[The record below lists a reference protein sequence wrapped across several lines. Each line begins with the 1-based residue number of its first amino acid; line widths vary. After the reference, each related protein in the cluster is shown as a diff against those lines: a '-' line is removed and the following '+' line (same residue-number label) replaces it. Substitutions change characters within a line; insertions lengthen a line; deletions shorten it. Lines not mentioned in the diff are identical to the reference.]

1 MKIISIACQ
10 NLNSLRGKQVHRLD
24 FEAAPLE
31 NCGLFAITGPT
42 GAGKT
47 TLLDAITL
55 ALYGRTPRQGN
66 GRSLISHGATESWAE
81 VVYEVAAGRFLAKWS
96 IQRAR
101 KKVGGN
107 LQDAQMEVCSW
118 PDGQILA
125 SKTEKS
131 IAQNEALTGMKYT
144 QFTRSVLLAQGSF
157 DEFLK
162 ARDDEREKLL
172 ERITGIEI
180 YTTLSG
186 QAHDRFRAEEVTE
199 QELAARIGAVRW
211 FSGEELTAKTTEAAQ
226 LETTVATAGTAAE
239 TLRQQHDWHIKLT
252 ELTAKAAAAAIAVQE
267 AETALATHQ
276 PDLDRLAAH
285 ERAEPFEKRWVRVN
299 AAAHDARQAETERRQ
314 LAQELA
320 QAHSRHT
327 QAKAAVETAKQAWEQ
342 TEQNLAREKPALDE
356 ALAQIPNLNT
366 LTQAAATAR
375 ADWQTQQQAHQRA
388 EQAAREFGEKV
399 ADDRIEA
406 GQLSEWL
413 AIRAADENLEA
424 VKGQVEGLLR
434 QRAEAHKRYV
444 ELKEQKQPLLD
455 ELDTAGRAA
464 QDFFNNA
471 ELASEALMA
480 LAEERSLWQQQHA
493 GLQESAQQRQTQ
505 LAHNL
510 EAVRGTHGRHF
521 EQLLGKKLFA
531 QHKDNLQ
538 PGHACPLCGALEHP
552 VLQDGVDASAE
563 AIAALEK
570 RVAGSDKE
578 LKDLLAQQQD
588 NAKLLTILEPF
599 PRVLQADAAA
609 RQLDLAVALRSAP
622 LLVRDLNNAPERQTK
637 HEKERTQ
644 AKKEEA
650 AALEKQASISKQL
663 ATIDERLGQI
673 MAEGQQATQEIEQQA
688 AQLQIPFDRKQPDLL
703 KALLQQRA
711 ADYKLKAARQSTLA
725 IELAGANA
733 RLEALVKAH
742 QELATTRDQ
751 LDTKQQAAAQLRQ
764 TVADAIA
771 AAHPGYVTPQAAL
784 SYWQDAEKAGRKS
797 WDDAQAAERTHSEE
811 RSRLELLETE
821 KTAARD
827 LAQFEHDHLLEEL
840 SHQLPL
846 AGLAASSAILDLLL
860 PEAQRPVLRRLAADL
875 HGNVSKAKAHEQW
888 CAGELEKTRAQAL
901 TTEPAQMVRV
911 AFAEAQ
917 QHYLILRDQLTT
929 LKKELADDQQKRTTH
944 HELAQELTAQKA
956 ETRRWAAM
964 YELLGSK
971 DKSKFSRFAQ
981 GLTLARL
988 VSHANHH
995 LRQFNER
1002 YTLQRRD
1009 AISLGLQV
1017 ADSYDAIVRDVGTLS
1032 GGETFLVS
1040 LALALGLSELASHSA
1055 RIDSLF
1061 IDEGF
1066 GTLDADTLDVALAA
1080 LGSLRQR
1087 GKTIGIITHVDV
1099 DRLKDY
1105 IDTRVVVERVGQGT
1119 SCLRVLPEVVQPVL
1133 ELP

>member
-1 MKIISIACQ
+1 MRIISIACQ

-107 LQDAQMEVCSW
+107 LQDAQMEVCSM
-118 PDGQILA
+118 PDRNILA

-162 ARDDEREKLL
+162 AKDDEREKLL

-186 QAHDRFRAEEVTE
+186 QAHDRARAEEQKE
-199 QELAARIGAVRW
+199 RELAARIGAVQW
-211 FSGEELTAKTTEAAQ
+211 FSAEELNTKTTEAAQ
-226 LETTVATAGTAAE
+226 LEETVATAGATAE
-239 TLRQQHDWHIKLT
+239 TLRRQHDWHTKLV
-252 ELTAKAAAAAIAVQE
+252 ELTAKATAAIAAVQQ
-267 AETALATHQ
+267 AESALAAHQ

-285 ERAEPFEKRWVRVN
+285 EQAEPFEKRWVRVN
-299 AAAHDARQAETERRQ
+299 AAAHDARQAEAERRK
-314 LAQELA
+314 LAQELTQAHGRHA
-320 QAHSRHT
+320 QAKT
-327 QAKAAVETAKQAWEQ
+327 AVEDAKKAWE
-342 TEQNLAREKPALDE
+342 TAEQDLARERPALEE
-356 ALAQIPNLNT
+356 ALGQIANLQT
-366 LTQAAATAR
+366 LTQAAV
-375 ADWQTQQQAHQRA
+375 
-388 EQAAREFGEKV
+388 AARTDWENQLMAHRQAGRAVQDFGEKV
-399 ADDRIEA
+399 ADDRAEV
-406 GQLSEWL
+406 GHLTEWL
-413 AIRAADENLEA
+413 AANTADENLET
-424 VKGQVEGLLR
+424 VVGQLDGLLR
-434 QRAEAHKRYV
+434 QRAKASNEYAH
-444 ELKEQKQPLLD
+444 LKQQKQPLLT
-455 ELDTAGRAA
+455 EMNTAGRAA
-464 QDFFNNA
+464 QNFFNNA
-471 ELASEALMA
+471 ELAGEALAA
-480 LAEERSLWQQQHA
+480 LAEERTHWQQQHA
-493 GLQESAQQRQTQ
+493 GLQAGAQQRQPQ
-505 LAHNL
+505 LAREL
-510 EAVRGTHGRHF
+510 EALRATHGRHF

-570 RVAGSDKE
+570 QVAESDQQ
-578 LKDLLAQQQD
+578 LKTLLAQQQD
-588 NAKLLTILEPF
+588 NDKLLTILESF
-599 PRVLQADAAA
+599 PGGGQADAAA
-609 RQLDLAVALRSAP
+609 RQLDLPAALRSAP
-622 LLVRDLNNAPERQTK
+622 LLMRDLNNAPERQTK

-644 AKKEEA
+644 AKKEES
-650 AALEKQASISKQL
+650 AALEKQVALSKQL
-663 ATIDERLGQI
+663 TDIDDRLRQI
-673 MAEGQQATQEIEQQA
+673 AEEGQQATQEIEQQA
-688 AQLQIPFDRKQPDLL
+688 ALLHIPFDRKQPDLL
-703 KALLQQRA
+703 KNILQNRA
-711 ADYKLKAARQSTLA
+711 ASFKLKAIRKSALD

-742 QELATTRDQ
+742 KELANTCDQ
-751 LDTKQQAAAQLRQ
+751 LDTKQQAAEHQRQ
-764 TVADAIA
+764 AVANAIA
-771 AAHPGYVTPQAAL
+771 AAHPGYASPQAAL
-784 SYWQDAEKAGRKS
+784 NHWQAAEKTGRKN
-797 WDDAQAAERTHSEE
+797 WDDAQAAERTCSEE
-811 RSRLELLETE
+811 CGKLELLETE

-827 LAQFEHDHLLEEL
+827 LAQLEHDHLLEEL

-860 PEAQRPVLRRLAADL
+860 PEAQRPVLRRLAAEL
-875 HGNVSKAKAHEQW
+875 HGNVSKALAHQQW
-888 CAGELEKTRAQAL
+888 CTSELEKTQALAL
-901 TTEPAQMVRV
+901 TTGL
-911 AFAEAQ
+911 AEAVQAAFGDAQ
-917 QHYLILRDQLTT
+917 QQYLALRDQLTN

-944 HELAQELTAQKA
+944 HELAQELAAQRA

-1009 AISLGLQV
+1009 ATSLGLQV

-1066 GTLDADTLDVALAA
+1066 GTLDVNTLDVALAA

-1105 IDTRVVVERVGQGT
+1105 IDTRVVVERVGQGS
-1119 SCLRVLPEVVQPVL
+1119 SCLRVLPEVPQAVL

>member
-107 LQDAQMEVCSW
+107 LQDAQMEVSSW
-118 PDGQILA
+118 PDGQLLA

-162 ARDDEREKLL
+162 AKDDEREKLL

-186 QAHDRFRAEEVTE
+186 QAHERFRAEEVTE
-199 QELAARIGAVRW
+199 RELAARIGAVQW
-211 FSGEELTAKTTEAAQ
+211 FSADELAAKTTEAEQ
-226 LETTVATAGTAAE
+226 LETTVAAAGTAAE
-239 TLRQQHDWHIKLT
+239 FLRQQHDWHTKLA
-252 ELTAKAAAAAIAVQE
+252 ELTAKAATAATAVQE

-285 ERAEPFEKRWVRVN
+285 ELAEPFEKRWVRVN
-299 AAAHDARQAETERRQ
+299 AAAHDARQAETERRK

-320 QAHSRHT
+320 QALGRHA
-327 QAKAAVETAKQAWEQ
+327 QAKATLENAKRAWEVA
-342 TEQNLAREKPALDE
+342 EQDLARERPALEE
-356 ALAQIPNLNT
+356 ALGQLSNLQT
-366 LTQAAATAR
+366 LTQAAAIAR
-375 ADWQTQQQAHQRA
+375 TDWEKQLLAHQKA
-388 EQAAREFGEKV
+388 VQAAQDFDEKV
-399 ADDRIEA
+399 ADDRAEV
-406 GQLSEWL
+406 GRLTEWL
-413 AIRAADENLEA
+413 GTNTADENLET
-424 VKGQVEGLLR
+424 VIGQLEGLLKLR
-434 QRAEAHKRYV
+434 TKASDEYAQ
-444 ELKEQKQPLLD
+444 LKQQKQPLLV
-455 ELDTAGRAA
+455 EMNTAGRAA

-471 ELASEALMA
+471 ELASEALA
-480 LAEERSLWQQQHA
+480 SLAEERAFWQQQHA
-493 GLQESAQQRQTQ
+493 GLQESAQRRQPQ
-505 LAHNL
+505 LAREL
-510 EAVRGTHGRHF
+510 EAVRATHGRHF

-552 VLQDGVDASAE
+552 VLQDGVDTSAE

-570 RVAGSDKE
+570 QVVESERA
-578 LKDLLAQQQD
+578 LKSLLAQQQD
-588 NAKLLTILEPF
+588 NDKLLTILESF
-599 PRVLQADAAA
+599 PRGPLADVAAQ
-609 RQLDLAVALRSAP
+609 QLDLPTALRSAP
-622 LLVRDLNNAPERQTK
+622 LLMRDLNNAPERQTK

-644 AKKEEA
+644 ARKEEST
-650 AALEKQASISKQL
+650 ALEKQATLSKQL
-663 ATIDERLGQI
+663 TDIDDRLRQI
-673 MAEGQQATQEIEQQA
+673 ADEGQEATQEIEQQA
-688 AQLQIPFDRKQPDLL
+688 TLLELVFDRRQPDLL
-703 KALLQQRA
+703 IIQLKKRDANYKA
-711 ADYKLKAARQSTLA
+711 KATRKSALD

-733 RLEALVKAH
+733 RLEALVKTH
-742 QELATTRDQ
+742 EELAIACGQ
-751 LDTKQQAAAQLRQ
+751 LDGKQQAAEHQRQ
-764 TVADAIA
+764 AVATAIA
-771 AAHPGYVTPQAAL
+771 AAHPGYASPQAAL
-784 SYWQDAEKAGRKS
+784 SYWQAAEKTGRKN
-797 WDDAQAAERTHSEE
+797 WDDAQAAERTCSEGCGK
-811 RSRLELLETE
+811 LELLETE

-827 LAQFEHDHLLEEL
+827 LAQLEHDHLLEEL

-846 AGLAASSAILDLLL
+846 AGLAASSTILDLLL
-860 PEAQRPVLRRLAADL
+860 PEAQRPILRRLATEL
-875 HGNVSKAKAHEQW
+875 HGNVRNAQTHQQW
-888 CAGELEKTRAQAL
+888 CTSELEKTQDLAL
-901 TTEPAQMVRV
+901 TTEPAEAVQA
-911 AFAEAQ
+911 AFGEAQ
-917 QHYLILRDQLTT
+917 QHYLGLRDQLTN
-929 LKKELADDQQKRTTH
+929 LKKELTDDQQKRTTH

-1009 AISLGLQV
+1009 ATSLGLQV

-1105 IDTRVVVERVGQGT
+1105 IDTRVVVERVGQGS
-1119 SCLRVLPEVVQPVL
+1119 SCLRVLPEVAQTVL